1 MNTWFLKSKLV
12 LVMAAAL
19 AFSANVSAALK
30 VGDAIPDLT
39 QFKLEGTLPET
50 KGRVLLIDFWA
61 SWCLPCKQSFPVMRE
76 LHEKFGARGLA
87 IVAISV
93 DEDKAEMAR
102 FLKKNPA
109 TFATLRDATGK
120 TPEAFGAEKMP
131 TSLIVGADGKVVAV
145 HGGFEGELTRK
156 KYLAEIEAA
165 LKAAGK

>member
-1 MNTWFLKSKLV
+1 MVPAVQTILSRH
-12 LVMAAAL
+12 A
-19 AFSANVSAALK
+19 
-30 VGDAIPDLT
+30 
-39 QFKLEGTLPET
+39 
-50 KGRVLLIDFWA
+50 RVA
-61 SWCLPCKQSFPVMRE
+61 RE
-76 LHEKFGARGLA
+76 VWRARLA

-145 HGGFEGELTRK
+145 HGGFEGEMTRK